1 VNGALLLTGGTGF
14 LGMELIARMLET
26 SDGPDVYLAVR
37 ARDMDGAR
45 GRVDEIL
52 GQLYESWPDAV
63 ERLRP
68 MPAELTADGLGLR
81 SRDRAE
87 LRANVDRVVHC
98 AASISFTLPL
108 EEAREINVHGTRR
121 VMELARTLPQLERF
135 VHVSTAYVAG
145 RAPSLFTEDDAGGSS
160 FRNTYEQT
168 KLEAEIAVT
177 QASDLPT
184 AIVRPS
190 IVVGESD
197 SGWTSAFNV
206 LYWPLQAFTRG
217 LLDTVP
223 ADPDGVVDMVPV
235 DHVAEVI
242 ERVTFAQQASG
253 RFHAVAAERAPSVK
267 ELIEEICREMDRPV
281 PGLSEPGT
289 LPADHPAGIFAAY
302 FDVKTRFDDRR
313 ARGLLGEPAPEPFDY
328 LPQVL
333 EYARAARWGKRMLS
347 REAARSRA
355 AQTAST

>member
-1 VNGALLLTGGTGF
+1 MSGALLLTGGTGF

-26 SDGPDVYLAVR
+26 GDGPDIYLAVR

-52 GQLYESWPDAV
+52 SRLYDSWPDAV
-63 ERLRP
+63 DRLRP
-68 MPAELTADGLGLR
+68 IPADLTADGLGIR
-81 SRDRAE
+81 SRDRTA
-87 LRANVDRVVHC
+87 LRANVERVVHC

-108 EEAREINVHGTRR
+108 DEAREINVEGTRR
-121 VMELARTLPQLERF
+121 VMELARRLPQLERF

-145 RAPSLFTEDDAGGSS
+145 RSASLFTEDDTGGSS

-168 KLEAEIAVT
+168 KLEAEFAVT
-177 QASDLPT
+177 QAGDLPS

-217 LLDTVP
+217 LLETVP

-242 ERVTFAQQASG
+242 ERVAYAPEASG
-253 RFHAVAAERAPSVK
+253 RFHAVAGQRAPSVQ
-267 ELIEEICREMDRPV
+267 ELIAEICREMDRRV
-281 PGLSEPGT
+281 PALSEPGT

-313 ARGLLGEPAPEPFDY
+313 ARHLAGPAPEPFDY
-328 LPQVL
+328 LPQIL
-333 EYARAARWGKRMLS
+333 DYARAARWGKRMVS

-355 AQTAST
+355 TQTAST

>member
-1 VNGALLLTGGTGF
+1 VSDALLMTGGTGF
-14 LGMELIARMLET
+14 LGMELIARLLEAG
-26 SDGPDVYLAVR
+26 DGPDIYLAVR
-37 ARDMDGAR
+37 APDAAGAR
-45 GRVDEIL
+45 GRLDEIL
-52 GQLYESWPDAV
+52 DRLYDSRPDAV
-63 ERLRP
+63 ERLHP
-68 MPAELTADGLGLR
+68 VAAELTAPGLALA

-87 LRANVDRVVHC
+87 LAANVERVVHC

-108 EEAREINVHGTRR
+108 DEARAINVEGTRR
-121 VMELARTLPQLERF
+121 MLELARELPGLERF

-145 RAPSLFTEDDAGGSS
+145 RAPRVFSEDDTEGAD

-168 KLEAEIAVT
+168 KLEAELAVDR
-177 QASDLPT
+177 ADLPS

-217 LLDTVP
+217 LLATVP
-223 ADPDGVVDMVPV
+223 ADPDGVVDMVSV

-242 ERVTFAQQASG
+242 ERATFAPETGG
-253 RFHAVAAERAPSVK
+253 RYHAVSADRAPSVA
-267 ELIEEICREMDRPV
+267 ELIGEICREMDRPV
-281 PGLSEPGT
+281 PSLSEPGS
-289 LPADHPAGIFAAY
+289 LPDDHPTAIFAAY

-313 ARGLLGEPAPEPFDY
+313 ARELAGPAPEPFDY
-328 LPQVL
+328 LPQIL
-333 EYARAARWGKRMLS
+333 DYARAARWGKRMLS
-347 REAARSRA
+347 REAARLRA